1 MAHSQGAVVVG
12 TDPFG
17 GNQTRPYLVLSNS
30 THPFHGEEYLA
41 ALVTTTERNTAVPLA
56 GEYVE
61 GRLPY
66 ESYVNPWN
74 LLTLKNTA
82 VEKRVAQASDTVVAT
97 TVDEL
102 TGCVVLEPETT

>member
-17 GNQTRPYLVLSNS
+17 GNQARPYLVLSNS

-41 ALVTTTERNTAVPLA
+41 ALVTTTRRDTTVPLA

-61 GRLPY
+61 GQLPY

-74 LLTLKNTA
+74 LLTLKDTA
-82 VEKRVAQASDTVVAT
+82 VGKRVAQASDTVITT

-102 TGCVVLEPETT
+102 TGYVAREPGTT